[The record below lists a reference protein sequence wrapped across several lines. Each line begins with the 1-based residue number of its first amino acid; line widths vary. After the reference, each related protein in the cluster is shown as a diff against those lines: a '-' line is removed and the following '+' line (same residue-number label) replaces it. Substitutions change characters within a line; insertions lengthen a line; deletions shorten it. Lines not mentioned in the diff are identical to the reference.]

1 MCTNISDNMHLTI
14 LQDSASQCICGGHLL
29 QGRTSWWN
37 PILKNEEEED
47 IDEDEEKE
55 EPEEPEPEVGPPLLT
70 PLSEDAEVNGMA
82 AWTTQL
88 SSRLVPQFALAVIHS
103 CLWPGAHAIAYERSV
118 TAFI

>member
-1 MCTNISDNMHLTI
+1 MHLTI